1 MIALLLSK
9 VGTKMT
15 IVIVTT
21 RVMIIVTTR
30 VMIIVTTTIVIIGY
44 RHW

>member
-21 RVMIIVTTR
+21 RVMIIVTT
-30 VMIIVTTTIVIIGY
+30 TTIVIIGY

>member
-1 MIALLLSK
+1 MWDESNTNMIALLLSK

-21 RVMIIVTTR
+21 RVMIIVTT
-30 VMIIVTTTIVIIGY
+30 TIVIIG
-44 RHW
+44 